1 MNNLKRIVKYLIPY
15 KWLAVLNVSSNF
27 LSAFFNVF
35 SIILVVPMLEI
46 LFYGGTTNNM
56 FSNESNDIKG
66 KFFAW
71 LGKSILSLSD
81 GAQDPENGKMKALVV
96 IAACIFT
103 VFLLK
108 NIFRYLGVF
117 FMAQIRS
124 SVVKDM
130 RESIYKKMLG
140 LPVFYFNEQRKGD
153 LISRV
158 TNDVQEVEVTVIRSL
173 ESLVK
178 EPITILMLL
187 GSLILMDY
195 KLTLFILCILP
206 PTGILIS
213 LIGKSLKKSAG
224 KAQGKLGE
232 IISNVEESLS
242 GLKIIKAFAAEDFM
256 FKKFS
261 KKGEQY
267 QKFLQSAYRK
277 RDLASPLSEV
287 LSIFTL
293 SLVIWYGGSRVIESG
308 ENGVRDAA
316 VFIDYIVAFAMLIGP
331 LKSFTSAFYALKKG
345 GAAEERISEFLMAD
359 NEIKASSNAKKLES
373 FEKGIVLKDVV
384 FGYDQDNPL
393 FQNLN
398 IEIKK
403 GESIAL
409 VGQSGSGKT
418 TLSNIIAR
426 FHDVSSG
433 SVEVDGHNIKD
444 INTRSLRKLMSLVS
458 QESILFHGSVAENIA
473 FGVEN
478 IDYDRVKEAAEIAN
492 AIEFIDKLE
501 DGFETNIGEGGGKL
515 SGGQKQRLCIARAI
529 YMNPPVLILDEATSA
544 LDSASEK
551 LVQDA
556 LGKVM
561 EDRTSIVIAHRLSTI
576 QNADRIL
583 VLDQGKIIEQGNHE
597 TLIAKN
603 GAYKK
608 LCDLQGF
615 H

>member
-56 FSNESNDIKG
+56 FSNESDDIKG

-81 GAQDPENGKMKALVV
+81 GTQDPEDGKMKALVV

-130 RESIYKKMLG
+130 REGIYKKMLG

-195 KLTLFILCILP
+195 KLTIFILCILP
-206 PTGILIS
+206 PTGVLIS

-224 KAQGKLGE
+224 QAQGKLGE

-359 NEIKASSNAKKLES
+359 NEIKASSKAKDLAS

-418 TLSNIIAR
+418 TLIRMLAGLVVPLRGHVLFDGKTWDQLDDQVVRGSIAYVPQQV
-426 FHDVSSG
+426 FVF
-433 SVEVDGHNIKD
+433 NA
-444 INTRSLRKLMSLVS
+444 SLRDNITLWNPDFTDEELQDAAADAQLLGMINGQPEGFQRQLRDN
-458 QESILFHGSVAENIA
+458 GS
-473 FGVEN
+473 
-478 IDYDRVKEAAEIAN
+478 D
-492 AIEFIDKLE
+492 
-501 DGFETNIGEGGGKL
+501 L
-515 SGGQKQRLCIARAI
+515 SGGERQR
-529 YMNPPVLILDEATSA
+529 PEVE
-544 LDSASEK
+544 
-551 LVQDA
+551 
-556 LGKVM
+556 
-561 EDRTSIVIAHRLSTI
+561 
-576 QNADRIL
+576 
-583 VLDQGKIIEQGNHE
+583 
-597 TLIAKN
+597 
-603 GAYKK
+603 
-608 LCDLQGF
+608 
-615 H
+615 